1 MHRNIK
7 DMDRLCKIRDIQRAV
22 NQFEQGFEK
31 TYGICLNEGMALCSL
46 LKAGSLSSG
55 EIGELLGLTSSNNSK
70 VIGSIEKKGLVE
82 RQMYFSLT
90 PKGKELISSLKC
102 EQIEIAPPLLEL
114 LERSGTAE

>member
-1 MHRNIK
+1 
-7 DMDRLCKIRDIQRAV
+7 
-22 NQFEQGFEK
+22 
-31 TYGICLNEGMALCSL
+31 MALCSL

-70 VIGSIEKKGLVE
+70 VIGSVEKKGLVE
-82 RQMYFSLT
+82 RVIGTKDKRQMYFSLT